1 MFGLGTIVNTIAIIV
16 SGWLGT
22 RFARFIKASYQES
35 VLVAAGV
42 ALFFLST
49 SGAMAGLLSIHNG
62 QLMSGQTYLTI
73 FCLCM
78 GTLIGEVLNIE
89 RSILALGDW
98 LRSKS
103 GNSGDP
109 LFMEAFVTATLTVCI
124 GAMAVVG
131 SIQDGLLGDAT
142 TLITKSVLDFIII
155 LIMASS
161 LGKGCTYAAVPV
173 FLFQGSLTLLAGF
186 LRPFMTPLAIANLSL
201 IGSMLIFCICLNLL
215 FDRKIRVANMLP
227 ALLLAVVAAF
237 I

>member
-1 MFGLGTIVNTIAIIV
+1 
-16 SGWLGT
+16 
-22 RFARFIKASYQES
+22 
-35 VLVAAGV
+35 
-42 ALFFLST
+42 
-49 SGAMAGLLSIHNG
+49 
-62 QLMSGQTYLTI
+62 
-73 FCLCM
+73 
-78 GTLIGEVLNIE
+78 
-89 RSILALGDW
+89 
-98 LRSKS
+98 
-103 GNSGDP
+103 
-109 LFMEAFVTATLTVCI
+109 MEAFVTATLTVCI